1 MKLCVK
7 LFFVLGLLFSSSYAI
22 EHGEVVSKDGLDLA
36 WDNENKK
43 FVGLEEFWRDYAKK
57 NGGLTWGE
65 SETYPEYNKVKEYDL
80 FMVKINDGI
89 CLMEFYHERWR
100 RANDVRRWD
109 DKFNEFS
116 ACPRVF
122 D

>member
-1 MKLCVK
+1 MKSLFK
-7 LFFVLGLLFSSSYAI
+7 LLLLAILASSTYAI
-22 EHGEVVSKDGLDLA
+22 DHGEVVSKNGMDLA
-36 WDNENKK
+36 WDKEQKK
-43 FVGLEEFWRDYAKK
+43 FVTLEQFWRDYAKA
-57 NGGLTWGE
+57 NGGLTWGQ
-65 SETYPEYNKVKEYDL
+65 SKTYPPYNDVKEYDL
-80 FMVKINDGI
+80 FMVEIGNDI